1 MIAEAASNA
10 NDVKLN
16 LDSANVK
23 FTATINTGSA
33 VDVVN
38 TATTAATAAS
48 EFWVFKMALDGTVII
63 H

>member
-23 FTATINTGSA
+23 FTATINAGSA

-38 TATTAATAAS
+38 TATTAATAVS